1 MENKSKP
8 LRWLHGEVKT
18 HPISISARRELGY
31 LLRLLQDG
39 LLLSMPQSR
48 PMPSIGAGCH
58 ELRVMDSNAEWRL
71 IYHLDADAIVILD
84 VFRKTTRATP
94 KQVLDACKARL
105 AKYKEDFR

>member
-18 HPISISARRELGY
+18 PPISISARRELGY

-58 ELRVMDSNAEWRL
+58 ELRVTDSNAEWRL